1 MYLTEPTSKKW
12 KKEKLKSKKTDMLRS
27 ISWCDIAR
35 ESWPESEPE
44 GFRLNSHISRLRAH
58 SGRMHAVWACRMQMS
73 QLQRILNSLPVPGVS
88 TVDLIYKLF
97 TIS

>member
-1 MYLTEPTSKKW
+1 
-12 KKEKLKSKKTDMLRS
+12 MLRS

-35 ESWPESEPE
+35 ESLPKSEPD

-73 QLQRILNSLPVPGVS
+73 QLQRILLSPSPAREYRPS
-88 TVDLIYKLF
+88 AKSIIYKLF